1 MHSTGPLGVAQRV
14 APQAGATLTHFSY
27 SLHCSRIALERQEVA
42 RVYVQFRRAGATCCG
57 LVKQC
62 RDVEGKEFF
71 LIESAELGD
80 VWRPCATVRLCSG
93 DGLCR
98 CESER
103 DPAAGQAELASALP
117 QRVAFFQ
124 AGVVAPPERSTGGTR
139 AV

>member
-1 MHSTGPLGVAQRV
+1 M
-14 APQAGATLTHFSY
+14 AGACDSARAPEAGAVLTHFSY
-27 SLHCSRIALERQEVA
+27 SLHCSRVALERQEVA
-42 RVYVQFRRAGATCCG
+42 RVFVQFRRAGAVCCG

-93 DGLCR
+93 DGRCR
-98 CESER
+98 CEDLR
-103 DPAAGQAELASALP
+103 DPKAGKSRLAGAARAGGA
-117 QRVAFFQ
+117 VFQ

-139 AV
+139 AG